1 MSLSPLVRRILPLLI
16 LAAGVIGFLILR
28 ATAPESPPMAVG
40 ERVWR
45 VNTETVTPATLA
57 PSLSLY
63 GHVTTPR
70 TANLRAA
77 VEADVLET
85 PGEEGR
91 RVEAG
96 QVLVRLETRELE
108 LQLAQAEA
116 NLAAADARWSQLK
129 RGPAAEDLVAAQQ
142 NLASAQAAYDK
153 LLHPD
158 EDELTILKTDMEKA
172 KALLAQ
178 AQAAYDK
185 IGGDSNPAAPMTSQ
199 RAQLQLA
206 WLDYQKAIAAYNV
219 KVNPSNAQIQQALA
233 VIQPARSQLAR
244 LPPQTEDLTAA
255 QAGADA
261 SRAARDLA
269 VERLNKAR
277 LVAPFAGT
285 IASLDVRV
293 GEIIGAGAPLLRLA
307 DLSAW
312 QIETT
317 DLTELYVV
325 KIREGDAA
333 IVTVDALPGL
343 ELPGKVARIKSY
355 GENRQGDIVYTVI
368 IKPDRHEERLRWNM
382 TATVT
387 IRPN

>member
-1 MSLSPLVRRILPLLI
+1 MKRLFIVIVILVLLAGGAFLALQATGALPGAATTTPQATLSPPVKAAGQIVAEARVMPVRSATLSLSPGGVVSQV
-16 LAAGVIGFLILR
+16 LA
-28 ATAPESPPMAVG
+28 
-40 ERVWR
+40 
-45 VNTETVTPATLA
+45 TE
-57 PSLSLY
+57 
-63 GHVTTPR
+63 G
-70 TANLRAA
+70 
-77 VEADVLET
+77 D
-85 PGEEGR
+85 

-96 QVLVRLETRELE
+96 QVLVRLETRDLE

-116 NLAAADARWSQLK
+116 NLAAAEAKLSQLK
-129 RGPAAEDLVAAQQ
+129 RGPTAEDLAAAQQ
-142 NLASAQAAYDK
+142 NLASAQAAYDR

-172 KALLAQ
+172 KAVLSQ

-185 IGGDSNPAAPMTSQ
+185 IGGDANPGSGATPQ
-199 RAQLQLA
+199 RAQLQSA
-206 WLDYQKAIAAYNV
+206 WLDLQKAQAAYNTR
-219 KVNPSNAQIQQALA
+219 VNPSNAQIQQALA
-233 VIQPARSQLAR
+233 VIQSARSQLAR

-382 TATVT
+382 TASVT
-387 IRPN
+387 IRPK